1 MDTIELVNAA
11 ISGDREAVASHFNS
25 ILALKVTD
33 ALEIKKVELAT
44 NLLTPQEEQNDTT
57 ETSIDAEGTDGTGSQ
72 SDSEPQSSETEQ
84 N

>member
-11 ISGDREAVASHFNS
+11 ISGDRDAVTTHFNS
-25 ILALKVTD
+25 ILASKVTD

-57 ETSIDAEGTDGTGSQ
+57 ETSIDADGTDGTESH
-72 SDSEPQSSETEQ
+72 SESEPQFAETEQ

>member
-1 MDTIELVNAA
+1 MSTLELVNAA
-11 ISGDREAVASHFNS
+11 ISGDRDQAISNFNS
-25 ILALKVTD
+25 ILASKVSD

-57 ETSIDAEGTDGTGSQ
+57 ENSIDVDGTDGTELLSEP
-72 SDSEPQSSETEQ
+72 EPQSTETEQ